1 MHRFGKNVTKVVKQ
15 FQCSAISLAE
25 KKSKVPVVLLLA
37 DDNEQLSR
45 EKSVAAMFAQCAL
58 LSRFLNMLTHS
69 EQQWM
74 FYEDCSLG
82 GSGF

>member
-1 MHRFGKNVTKVVKQ
+1 MHRFGKKVAKVVKQ

-25 KKSKVPVVLLLA
+25 KKRKVPVVLLLA

-58 LSRFLNMLTHS
+58 LSRFLKH
-69 EQQWM
+69 
-74 FYEDCSLG
+74 FDAH
-82 GSGF
+82 